1 MFGGYL
7 ADALAPPAMST
18 TMIGN
23 IFTEIGNF
31 MNKLM
36 MFNMI
41 AIMIIIGK
49 CIFSAIMFVVEFFI
63 WIFEFLVWLIMP
75 FPLDVM
81 TPKQGDEKI
90 PAGFIPWLIRYII
103 VIIYKIINIP
113 KCFIWY
119 FIDTACW
126 TIYLPF
132 RFIFWM
138 LDSFLGLGIV
148 KAEHKAWDFMD
159 QIDYFVHGKPL
170 TNWFMYE
177 FAPPGPKVD
186 KFGNDPDTLQ
196 LGLHIIHF
204 PDSVMRL
211 CYSISPYRQAKL
223 KMFPIKAFMAFIK
236 CATNPF
242 G

>member
-1 MFGGYL
+1 MAGVL
-7 ADALAPPAMST
+7 ADAMAMPGLVMSQ
-18 TMIGN
+18 IGN
-23 IFTEIGNF
+23 VFTQISDF
-31 MNKLM
+31 MGQM
-36 MFNMI
+36 MRFNII
-41 AIMIIIGK
+41 AIIIIIGK

-75 FPLDVM
+75 FPLDLM

-103 VIIYKIINIP
+103 VIVYKIINIP

-126 TIYLPF
+126 TMYLPF

-148 KAEHKAWDFMD
+148 KAEHNAWDFMD

-186 KFGNDPDTLQ
+186 KYGNDPDTLQ

-223 KMFPIKAFMAFIK
+223 KMFPIKAFMAFMK
-236 CATNPF
+236 CAMNPF

>member
-75 FPLDVM
+75 FPLDLM

-103 VIIYKIINIP
+103 VIVYKIINIP

-186 KFGNDPDTLQ
+186 KYGNDPDTLQ

-223 KMFPIKAFMAFIK
+223 KMFPIKAFMAFMK

>member
-81 TPKQGDEKI
+81 TPKHGDEKI
-90 PAGFIPWLIRYII
+90 RAGFIPWLIRYII

-159 QIDYFVHGKPL
+159 QIDYFIHGKPL

>member
-1 MFGGYL
+1 MAGVL
-7 ADALAPPAMST
+7 ADAMAMPGLVMSQ
-18 TMIGN
+18 IGN
-23 IFTEIGNF
+23 VFTQIGDF
-31 MNKLM
+31 MGQLM
-36 MFNMI
+36 RFNII
-41 AIMIIIGK
+41 AIIIIIGK

-81 TPKQGDEKI
+81 KPKQGDEKI

-103 VIIYKIINIP
+103 VIVYKIINIP

-148 KAEHKAWDFMD
+148 KAEHDAWDFMD
-159 QIDYFVHGKPL
+159 QIDYFIHGKPL

-223 KMFPIKAFMAFIK
+223 KMFPIKAFMAFMK

>member
-1 MFGGYL
+1 
-7 ADALAPPAMST
+7 
-18 TMIGN
+18 
-23 IFTEIGNF
+23 
-31 MNKLM
+31 
-36 MFNMI
+36 
-41 AIMIIIGK
+41 
-49 CIFSAIMFVVEFFI
+49 MFVVEFFI

-75 FPLDVM
+75 FPLDLM

-90 PAGFIPWLIRYII
+90 PAGFIWWLVRYII
-103 VIIYKIINIP
+103 VIVYKIINIP

-126 TIYLPF
+126 TMYLPF

-211 CYSISPYRQAKL
+211 CYSVSPYRLPKL
-223 KMFPIKAFMAFIK
+223 KSFPIKAFMDFMK
-236 CATNPF
+236 CAMNPF
-242 G
+242 

>member
-1 MFGGYL
+1 MAGVL
-7 ADALAPPAMST
+7 ADAMAMPGLVMSQ
-18 TMIGN
+18 IGN
-23 IFTEIGNF
+23 VFTQIGDF
-31 MNKLM
+31 MGQLM
-36 MFNMI
+36 RFNII
-41 AIMIIIGK
+41 AIIIIIGK

-81 TPKQGDEKI
+81 KPKQGDEKI
-90 PAGFIPWLIRYII
+90 EAGFIPWLIRYII
-103 VIIYKIINIP
+103 VIVYKIINIP

-148 KAEHKAWDFMD
+148 KAEHDAWDFMD
-159 QIDYFVHGKPL
+159 QIDYFIHGKPL

-236 CATNPF
+236 CAMNPF

>member
-1 MFGGYL
+1 MAGIL
-7 ADALAPPAMST
+7 ADAMAMPGLFMSQ
-18 TMIGN
+18 IGN
-23 IFTEIGNF
+23 IFTQIGDF
-31 MNKLM
+31 MGQLM
-36 MFNMI
+36 RFNII
-41 AIMIIIGK
+41 AIIIIVGK

-75 FPLDVM
+75 FPLDLM

-90 PAGFIPWLIRYII
+90 QAGFIWWLVRYII
-103 VIIYKIINIP
+103 VIVYKIINIP

-132 RFIFWM
+132 RFIFWA

-148 KAEHKAWDFMD
+148 KAEHKAWDFLD

-177 FAPPGPKVD
+177 FAPPGPTVD
-186 KFGNDPDTLQ
+186 KDGNDPDTLQ

-211 CYSISPYRQAKL
+211 CYSVSPYRLPKL
-223 KMFPIKAFMAFIK
+223 KSFPIKAFMAFIK

>member
-1 MFGGYL
+1 MAGVL
-7 ADALAPPAMST
+7 ADAMAMPGLVMSQ
-18 TMIGN
+18 IGN
-23 IFTEIGNF
+23 VFTQISDF
-31 MNKLM
+31 MGQM
-36 MFNMI
+36 MRFNII
-41 AIMIIIGK
+41 AIIIIIGK

-75 FPLDVM
+75 FPLDLM

-103 VIIYKIINIP
+103 VIVYKIINIP

-126 TIYLPF
+126 TMYLPF

-148 KAEHKAWDFMD
+148 KAEHNAWDFMD

-186 KFGNDPDTLQ
+186 KYGNDPDTLQ

-223 KMFPIKAFMAFIK
+223 KMFPIKAFMAFMK